1 MTKRLLC
8 LTKTTLCP
16 FIQLWHL
23 AFLRHCSLSL
33 PWKWLS
39 CQFCEKVIFFLS
51 SIDNIF
57 PDFFIFVENSIIELE
72 SETLK
77 IVIGYLFGA
86 AASVSLVGIAKFT
99 IGRLRPHFLDVCKPD
114 FDQIECG
121 TFQRPNYITEYTC
134 LGNEVLFPTKVLIWI
149 NSKNFEKI
157 EEYRLKKSWRFYF
170 SRKRKR
176 KKSCFFSRMRE
187 ISPCAELETAF
198 ILVIHLLLSKQPHF

>member
-134 LGNEVLFPTKVLIWI
+134 LGNEVLFPTKVYLYMSSQTEVIRRI
-149 NSKNFEKI
+149 LRRLKNISI
-157 EEYRLKKSWRFYF
+157 EEKLKILFF

-176 KKSCFFSRMRE
+176 IKKVDSFPGWERFRLAQS
-187 ISPCAELETAF
+187 
-198 ILVIHLLLSKQPHF
+198 

>member
-1 MTKRLLC
+1 MV
-8 LTKTTLCP
+8 
-16 FIQLWHL
+16 IV
-23 AFLRHCSLSL
+23 SL
-33 PWKWLS
+33 PFLYYNYLAGGGEDPKPGFYCNDETIALPYKNDTVSFHTALTFGLS
-39 CQFCEKVIFFLS
+39 APLLTVIAVEMIVLPILRKSNLFCLLS
-51 SIDNIF
+51 ITYHHNIR

-134 LGNEVLFPTKVLIWI
+134 LGNEVLFPTKVLI
-149 NSKNFEKI
+149 
-157 EEYRLKKSWRFYF
+157 
-170 SRKRKR
+170 
-176 KKSCFFSRMRE
+176 
-187 ISPCAELETAF
+187 
-198 ILVIHLLLSKQPHF
+198 